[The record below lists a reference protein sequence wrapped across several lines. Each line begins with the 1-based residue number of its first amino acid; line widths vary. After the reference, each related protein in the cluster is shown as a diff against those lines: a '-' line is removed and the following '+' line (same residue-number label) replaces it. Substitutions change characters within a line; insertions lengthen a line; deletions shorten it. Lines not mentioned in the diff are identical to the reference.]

1 MAPVVDPRNAG
12 SLRRAIKRL
21 TKQINARLRW
31 RRKRRRQLKRRLAP
45 RRPRIITARQ
55 LGLRF
60 QYIWGTKG
68 TVYRGAGHYSAGRRV
83 ANATELAAEV
93 RSFHAYHASKGWG
106 GASYEAIIA
115 DDGTIALAN
124 PTDRK
129 SAAVAGQN
137 TGMVGIC
144 CPGTTGDRMTAAS
157 KRSAKWLF
165 DNWHTRKVPAAHRLP
180 RPARELGWKG
190 HKEFPGQS
198 TACPGSMLE
207 DYRKVWSR

>member
-21 TKQINARLRW
+21 TKQINTRLRW

-45 RRPRIITARQ
+45 KRPRIITARQ

-60 QYIWGTKG
+60 QYIWGGKG
-68 TVYRGAGHYSAGRRV
+68 TVYRGAGHYTAGRRV

-93 RSFHAYHASKGWG
+93 RSIHAYHAGKGWG

-115 DDGTIALAN
+115 DDGTIALVN
-124 PTDRK
+124 PIDRR

-144 CPGTTGDRMTAAS
+144 CPATTGDRMTAAQKAS
-157 KRSAKWLF
+157 VRWLL

-180 RPARELGWKG
+180 KSARQLEWRPHNRWPSQA
-190 HKEFPGQS
+190 
-198 TACPGSMLE
+198 TACPGVLAS
-207 DYRKVWSR
+207 DYYELWG